1 MTWSSAGATEPRRDA
16 FGHVLAGRVLA
27 IAVVVLGYLYYQETR
42 SRSGIEIQTDEH
54 GVTMEEK

>member
-1 MTWSSAGATEPRRDA
+1 MSL
-16 FGHVLAGRVLA
+16 LAGVLA

-42 SRSGIEIQTDEH
+42 SRSGIEIQIDEH